1 MANYYF
7 LAASLPP
14 LVLGEKP
21 DLSFEELS
29 ARLSINLTV
38 KDFEKTVV
46 FRRFLDL
53 TNIRALFM
61 EDAIDPRGNLSEKEL
76 DQALLLQDGLPQ
88 YAFDFLD
95 RFETA
100 AEKLRFF
107 SGLISTYFN
116 EEIAHQKEGFLKT
129 YLEFERSWRLV
140 LLALRAKQLG
150 RDVIAELQFEDLR
163 DPLVL
168 DVLAQ
173 ANAASYEPPIEYL
186 DLKEKYL
193 SAGPDPWQQYKV
205 IAEWKFKRIEELVD
219 QPLFS
224 IDWILSYIAR
234 LLIVEQWYELDSAKG
249 KIILEAFVG

>member
-7 LAASLPP
+7 LAASFPP

-21 DLSFEELS
+21 DITFDELT
-29 ARLSINLTV
+29 ARLAINLTK
-38 KDFEKTVV
+38 KDFEQTVV

-53 TNIRALFM
+53 SNIRALFL
-61 EDAIDPRGNLSEKEL
+61 EDAIDSRGNLNEKEL
-76 DQALLLQDGLPQ
+76 DQALLLQDGLPE
-88 YAFDFLD
+88 YAFDFLG

-116 EEIAHQKEGFLKT
+116 EEILRQKGFLKS

-150 RDVIAELQFEDLR
+150 RDVIAELQFEDLT

-168 DVLAQ
+168 GILAQ
-173 ANAASYEPPIEYL
+173 KDAPSYDPPIEFA

-193 SAGPDPWQQYKV
+193 SCGPDPWLQFKTM
-205 IAEWKFKRIEELVD
+205 AEWRFHRIEELVEK
-219 QPLFS
+219 PLFS
-224 IDWILSYIAR
+224 IDWILSYMAR
-234 LLIVEQWYELDSAKG
+234 LLIVEQWHDLDHAKG

>member
-21 DLSFEELS
+21 DITFDELT
-29 ARLSINLTV
+29 ARLSINLTQ

-53 TNIRALFM
+53 SNIRSLFL
-61 EDAIDPRGNLSEKEL
+61 EEAIDPRGNLNEKEL
-76 DQALLLQDGLPQ
+76 DQALLVQDGLPE
-88 YAFDFLD
+88 YAFDFLGQ
-95 RFETA
+95 FETA
-100 AEKLRFF
+100 ADKLRFF
-107 SGLISTYFN
+107 PGLISTYFN
-116 EEIAHQKEGFLKT
+116 EEILRQKGFLKK

-150 RDVIAELQFEDLR
+150 RDIISELQFEDLK

-168 DVLAQ
+168 DILAQ
-173 ANAASYEPPIEYL
+173 KDAAAYDPPVEFA

-193 SAGPDPWQQYKV
+193 SCGPDPWLQFKV
-205 IAEWKFKRIEELVD
+205 VAKWRFHRIEELVEE
-219 QPLFS
+219 PLFS
-224 IDWILSYIAR
+224 IDWILAYMAR
-234 LLIVEQWYELDSAKG
+234 LLIVEQWNELDSAKG
-249 KIILEAFVG
+249 KMILDAFVT

>member
-1 MANYYF
+1 VGNYYF
-7 LAASLPP
+7 LAASFPP

-21 DLSFEELS
+21 DITFDELT
-29 ARLSINLTV
+29 ARLEINLS
-38 KDFEKTVV
+38 KQDFEQTVV
-46 FRRFLDL
+46 LRRFLDL
-53 TNIRALFM
+53 SNVRALFL

-76 DQALLLQDGLPQ
+76 DQALLLKDGLPE

-116 EEIAHQKEGFLKT
+116 EEIERQDGFLKE
-129 YLEFERSWRLV
+129 YLAFERAWRLV

-150 RDVIAELQFEDLR
+150 RDVSGELQFEDLT

-168 DVLAQ
+168 SILAQ
-173 ANAASYEPPIEYL
+173 KDAPAYEPPIEFAE
-186 DLKEKYL
+186 LKEKYL
-193 SAGPDPWQQYKV
+193 ACGPDPWLQFKTV
-205 IAEWKFKRIEELVD
+205 AEWRFHRIEELVD
-219 QPLFS
+219 KPLFS
-224 IDWILSYIAR
+224 IDWILSYMAR
-234 LLIVEQWYELDSAKG
+234 LLIVEQWNDLDQTKG

>member
-1 MANYYF
+1 VANYYF
-7 LAASLPP
+7 LAASFPP
-14 LVLGEKP
+14 LVLNEKP
-21 DLSFEELS
+21 DITFEELT
-29 ARLSINLTV
+29 ARLSINLT
-38 KDFEKTVV
+38 KEDYEKTVV
-46 FRRFLDL
+46 LRRLLDL
-53 TNIRALFM
+53 SNIRALFL

-76 DQALLLQDGLPQ
+76 DQALLLKDGLPE

-107 SGLISTYFN
+107 SGLISTYFS
-116 EEIAHQKEGFLKT
+116 EEVVRQKGFLRD

-150 RDVIAELQFEDLR
+150 RDVIAELQFEDLK

-168 DVLAQ
+168 SILAQ
-173 ANAASYEPPIEYL
+173 KDAPSYDPPVEFA

-193 SAGPDPWQQYKV
+193 ASGPDPWLQFKT
-205 IAEWKFKRIEELVD
+205 IAEWRFHRIEEMVTK
-219 QPLFS
+219 PLFS
-224 IDWILSYIAR
+224 IDWILSYMAR
-234 LLIVEQWYELDSAKG
+234 LLIVEQWNDLDSAKG